1 MLLTVMLLP
10 MIVMVMITWVN
21 LLDFSSIAKAFA
33 LRWSLVIDDYDVA
46 VVAVVEVNNEY
57 NVGGCTLLC
66 LDAAGLAVLG
76 FVRLSNC
83 EKYLLPVISGIKA
96 A

>member
-10 MIVMVMITWVN
+10 MIVIVMITWVN

-46 VVAVVEVNNEY
+46 VVAVVEADNDY
-57 NVGGCTLLC
+57 N
-66 LDAAGLAVLG
+66 DALMQH
-76 FVRLSNC
+76 F
-83 EKYLLPVISGIKA
+83 
-96 A
+96 

>member
-57 NVGGCTLLC
+57 NIG
-66 LDAAGLAVLG
+66 VLYYALMQQG
-76 FVRLSNC
+76 
-83 EKYLLPVISGIKA
+83 
-96 A
+96 